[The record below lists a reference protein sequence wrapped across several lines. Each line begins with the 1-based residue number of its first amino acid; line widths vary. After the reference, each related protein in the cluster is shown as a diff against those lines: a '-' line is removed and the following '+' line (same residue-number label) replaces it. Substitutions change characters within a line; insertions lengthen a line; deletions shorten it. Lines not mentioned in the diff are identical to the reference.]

1 MGSASMRPMAQ
12 SSRWSGLQAVGSL
25 LRMIAG
31 LEDITGGTVSIGGW
45 LVNEVEPKERDI
57 AMAFQN
63 CALSAHDGG

>member
-1 MGSASMRPMAQ
+1 M
-12 SSRWSGLQAVGSL
+12 